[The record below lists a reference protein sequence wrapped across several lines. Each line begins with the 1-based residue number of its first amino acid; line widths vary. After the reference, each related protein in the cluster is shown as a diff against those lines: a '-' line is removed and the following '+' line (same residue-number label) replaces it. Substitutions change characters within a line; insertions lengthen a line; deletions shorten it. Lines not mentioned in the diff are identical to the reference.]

1 MLIVYNISFFH
12 SDYLIL
18 YSKKPEAHSF
28 YNFVLEVSNLSVILK
43 LISSNFV
50 VRLSDFH
57 CFYLKQLKQCNFCSV
72 LKFLDSLA
80 IQCKVPMAAVYHSF
94 SQKFNLPF
102 CLDCFLAFIWRSHY
116 LMPKLYDGGVI
127 LLQKNEKGKKNT
139 LYNPR
144 TVKLLSNHLILN

>member
-18 YSKKPEAHSF
+18 YSKKPEAYSF
-28 YNFVLEVSNLSVILK
+28 YNFVLEVSNLRVILK

-50 VRLSDFH
+50 VCLSDFH

-102 CLDCFLAFIWRSHY
+102 GLF
-116 LMPKLYDGGVI
+116 G
-127 LLQKNEKGKKNT
+127 
-139 LYNPR
+139 
-144 TVKLLSNHLILN
+144 LLSSFHLKVTFSNAKII